1 MSSAALWPVIEV
13 VMNFVPYAIP
23 FFLLFIMI
31 EVLWGWLKGNN
42 TYRVN
47 DSINSLSL
55 GLLSTISKFVFLNI
69 GLLVF
74 SRVEQHYAIWA
85 FDNRSIAHWF
95 AAILL
100 YDFL

>member
-1 MSSAALWPVIEV
+1 
-13 VMNFVPYAIP
+13 MNFIPYAVP
-23 FFLLFIMI
+23 FFLLAIVL
-31 EVLWGWLKGNN
+31 EALWGWLKGNN

-74 SRVEQHYAIWA
+74 T
-85 FDNRSIAHWF
+85 
-95 AAILL
+95 
-100 YDFL
+100 